1 MKIPIH
7 DFTRSFVA
15 QARQLAPSPQVAQ
28 QLEALPDDSYR
39 PAAPGLL
46 GRLQSCF
53 RSASPERL
61 EAQSKQ
67 VLQLACQLL
76 GPSLAGV
83 VAQHV
88 GRALVTPQQEVELA
102 AGSPGQP
109 VVGLQEVSKRV
120 SAHARLPV
128 QFECVEKGTFGPAM
142 FLGNKVLLNRSEM
155 QGMPSSVQVFLAAHE
170 LGHVEH
176 RDSPA
181 KIGLNTLAVLHPELS
196 WDPNVASKEMEFAA
210 DRRAA
215 EIAAREGCKP
225 HDILLTLMSWPGGA
239 THPDGLLRAAAVRQ
253 TMAEGGQSIS
263 DGEYQQ
269 LLEQAEPLRQQ
280 ALERARQEAELKQ
293 AFQDL
298 V

>member
-1 MKIPIH
+1 M
-7 DFTRSFVA
+7 A
-15 QARQLAPSPQVAQ
+15 NARQLAPSPQVAH

-39 PAAPGLL
+39 PASTGLL
-46 GRLQSCF
+46 GRLQNCF
-53 RSASPERL
+53 RTTSPERL

-67 VLQLACQLL
+67 VLQLACQLV

-88 GRALVTPQQEVELA
+88 GRALVSPQQEAELA
-102 AGSPGQP
+102 AGSQGQP
-109 VVGLQEVSKRV
+109 VQALEEVSARV
-120 SAHARLPV
+120 AAHARVPV
-128 QFECVEKGTFGPAM
+128 QFECVEKGSFGPAM
-142 FLGNKVLLNRSEM
+142 FLGNKVVLNRSEM
-155 QGMPSSVQVFLAAHE
+155 EDMPASVQLFLAAHE

-176 RDSPA
+176 RDSAA

-196 WDPNVASKEMEFAA
+196 WDPHVASKEMEFAA

-215 EIAAREGCKP
+215 EVAAREGCKP
-225 HDILLTLMSWPGGA
+225 HDILLTLMSWPGGT

-253 TMAEGGQSIS
+253 TMAEGGQAIS
-263 DGEYQQ
+263 DEEYQQ
-269 LLEQAEPLRQQ
+269 LRERAEPLRQQ
-280 ALERARQEAELKQ
+280 ALDRARQEAELKQ